1 MISALIPLDN
11 LISFASHFA
20 VASVMLLIF
29 AGLWLWATPFDDI
42 GLIRQGNAASA
53 ISFAGALIGFAIP
66 VAGVVRASST
76 LWEVPAWC
84 AIALVAQ
91 LAGLW
96 VVTRVMHGLVKPIE
110 RGEVSAG
117 IFVAGV
123 AVTIGILNAAC
134 MGG

>member
-1 MISALIPLDN
+1 MISGLIPMDN
-11 LISFASHFA
+11 LISFAIHFA
-20 VASVMLLIF
+20 VVIGMLVIF

-66 VAGVVRASST
+66 VAGVVRASSSI
-76 LWEVPAWC
+76 WEVLPWS
-84 AIALVAQ
+84 AIALIAQ
-91 LAGLW
+91 LLGLW
-96 VVTRVMHGLVKPIE
+96 TATRIMHGLVKPIE
-110 RGEVSAG
+110 RGETAAG
-117 IFVAGV
+117 IFVAGI

>member
-1 MISALIPLDN
+1 MISALIPMDN
-11 LISFASHFA
+11 LISFAIHFGA
-20 VASVMLLIF
+20 AIGMLIIF

-66 VAGVVRASST
+66 VAGVVRASSSI
-76 LWEVPAWC
+76 WEVLPWS
-84 AIALVAQ
+84 AIALIAQ
-91 LAGLW
+91 LLGLW
-96 VVTRVMHGLVKPIE
+96 AATRLLHGLVKPIE
-110 RGEVSAG
+110 RGETAAG
-117 IFVAGV
+117 IFVAGI

>member
-1 MISALIPLDN
+1 M
-11 LISFASHFA
+11 
-20 VASVMLLIF
+20 
-29 AGLWLWATPFDDI
+29 
-42 GLIRQGNAASA
+42 
-53 ISFAGALIGFAIP
+53 
-66 VAGVVRASST
+66 VRASSS

-110 RGEVSAG
+110 RGETSAG

>member
-11 LISFASHFA
+11 LINFGIHFGV
-20 VASVMLLIF
+20 VAIMIVIF
-29 AGLWLWATPFDDI
+29 AALWLWATPFDDLE
-42 GLIRQGNAASA
+42 LIRQGNSASA

-66 VAGVVRASST
+66 VAGVVRASSSF
-76 LWEVPAWC
+76 WEVPAWS

-91 LAGLW
+91 LLGLW
-96 VVTRVMHGLVKPIE
+96 VATRIMRGLVKPIE
-110 RGEVSAG
+110 RGEVAAG
-117 IFVAGV
+117 IFVAGI

>member
-1 MISALIPLDN
+1 MISALIPMDN
-11 LISFASHFA
+11 LISFAIHFA
-20 VASVMLLIF
+20 VVIAVLVVF

-66 VAGVVRASST
+66 LAGVVRASSSI
-76 LWEVPAWC
+76 WEVLPWS
-84 AIALVAQ
+84 AIALLAQ
-91 LAGLW
+91 LLGLW
-96 VVTRVMHGLVKPIE
+96 AATRVMHGLVKPIE
-110 RGEVSAG
+110 RGETAAG
-117 IFVAGV
+117 IFVAGI

>member
-1 MISALIPLDN
+1 MISALIPMDN
-11 LISFASHFA
+11 LISFAIHFA
-20 VASVMLLIF
+20 VVIAVLVVF

-66 VAGVVRASST
+66 LAGVVRASSSI
-76 LWEVPAWC
+76 WEVLPWSG
-84 AIALVAQ
+84 IALLAQ
-91 LAGLW
+91 LLGLW
-96 VVTRVMHGLVKPIE
+96 AATRVMHGLVKPIE
-110 RGEVSAG
+110 RGETAAG
-117 IFVAGV
+117 IFVAGI